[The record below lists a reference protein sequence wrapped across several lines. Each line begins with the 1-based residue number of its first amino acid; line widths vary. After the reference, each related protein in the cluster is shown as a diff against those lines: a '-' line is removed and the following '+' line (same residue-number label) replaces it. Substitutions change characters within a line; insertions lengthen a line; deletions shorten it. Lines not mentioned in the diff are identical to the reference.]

1 MDANP
6 FGILTFI
13 VAPAILTNASSV
25 NALATSNR
33 LGRATDRAR
42 QISAILASHTENAD
56 PWRVT
61 YLEILGF
68 AERRIK
74 LLVRAMSCFYAAIG
88 AFASASLVSLFGAVF
103 FVGQWQLC
111 GMGSMG
117 LSILAGVIGV
127 GGLAYGSALLVWETR
142 VTLQSVTKETEFLLS
157 HHQRRAP
164 HGETN

>member
-1 MDANP
+1 MDPNP

-42 QISAILASHTENAD
+42 QVSAILESHTNDSD
-56 PWRVT
+56 PWRTT

-74 LLVRAMSCFYAAIG
+74 LLVQAMTCFYAAIG
-88 AFASASLVSLFGAVF
+88 SFASASLVSLFGSVF
-103 FVGQWQLC
+103 FVGQWQIC
-111 GMGSMG
+111 GMVAMG
-117 LSILAGVIGV
+117 LSLIVGVIGV
-127 GGLAYGSALLVWETR
+127 GVLAYGSALLVWETR
-142 VTLQSVTKETEFLLS
+142 VTLQSVSTETRSCCSIINENR
-157 HHQRRAP
+157 QI
-164 HGETN
+164 NN

>member
-33 LGRATDRAR
+33 LSRATDRAR
-42 QISAILASHTENAD
+42 AISALLEDHTEDAD
-56 PWRVT
+56 PRRVA
-61 YLEILGF
+61 YLQILGF

-74 LLVRAMSCFYAAIG
+74 LLVRAMTCFYAAIG

-103 FVGQWQLC
+103 FVEQWQLC
-111 GMGSMG
+111 GIATMG
-117 LSILAGVIGV
+117 LSIVAGVIGV

-142 VTLQSVTKETEFLLS
+142 VTLQSVTKETKFLLS
-157 HHQRRAP
+157 HHQRQPAK
-164 HGETN
+164 

>member
-42 QISAILASHTENAD
+42 QISTLLETLKKDSD
-56 PWRVT
+56 PWRTVN
-61 YLEILGF
+61 LEILAL

-74 LLVRAMSCFYAAIG
+74 SLVRAMTCFYAAIG
-88 AFASASLVSLFGAVF
+88 SFASASLVSLFGSVF
-103 FVGQWQLC
+103 FVAQWQIC
-111 GMGSMG
+111 GIAAMG
-117 LSILAGVIGV
+117 LSLLVGVIGV
-127 GGLAYGSALLVWETR
+127 GGLAYGSALLVFETR
-142 VTLQSVTKETEFLLS
+142 VTLRSVSMETEFLLH
-157 HHQRRAP
+157 HHQRLARK
-164 HGETN
+164 E

>member
-1 MDANP
+1 MDTNP

-42 QISAILASHTENAD
+42 AISSLLEGHKDESD
-56 PWRVT
+56 PWRMA
-61 YLEILGF
+61 YLQILGY

-74 LLVRAMSCFYAAIG
+74 FLVRALTCFYLSIG

-103 FVGQWQLC
+103 FVEEWQLC
-111 GMGSMG
+111 GMAAMA
-117 LSILAGVIGV
+117 LSIAAGVIGV
-127 GGLAYGSALLVWETR
+127 AGLAYGSALLVWETR
-142 VTLQSVTKETEFLLS
+142 VTLQSVSTETEFLLR
-157 HHQRRAP
+157 HHQRRPTDGPKA
-164 HGETN
+164 

>member
-42 QISAILASHTENAD
+42 AISTLLETHKDDSD

-61 YLEILGF
+61 YLEILSL
-68 AERRIK
+68 AERRINF
-74 LLVRAMSCFYAAIG
+74 LVRAMTCFYAAIVS
-88 AFASASLVSLFGAVF
+88 FASASLVSLFGAVF
-103 FVGQWQLC
+103 FVEQWQAC
-111 GMGSMG
+111 GTVALGIS
-117 LSILAGVIGV
+117 LVAGVIGV
-127 GGLAYGSALLVWETR
+127 GGLAYGSALLVRETR
-142 VTLQSVTKETEFLLS
+142 VTLQSVSKETQFLLQ
-157 HHQRRAP
+157 HHQ
-164 HGETN
+164 TKSVN